1 MTSKSH
7 RSDAG
12 FSFIELLI
20 SMGIVLLIVG
30 AVTDGLLQTTTT
42 TRMTWNRTEM
52 HSGVRGVTELLQ
64 QEVGQAG
71 FVSVPAGPPITL
83 GTAVAAAGAQTVSLS
98 SVAGMFVGEKLVI
111 DSGCADA
118 LIPCTSLLETVAI
131 TALNSGAN
139 QITATFAGPHN
150 AGVPVSVQGGFASGI
165 VPTSVANGS
174 TGTLLKLYGDI
185 NSDGNMVYIEY
196 TCDTVNHRLYR
207 NVMAWDA
214 AAKPALTTAMILLDN
229 IMPNPAAAPCFSYQ
243 TATVLGTDFVT
254 DVAITLTV
262 QTQEIDPITHQHQF
276 ETKTL
281 LNVSPRNVFN
291 VWELA
296 SMSLNDRVQP
306 MPPSVLNLLQ

>member
-1 MTSKSH
+1 MTAMSH
-7 RSDAG
+7 RSEEG
-12 FSFIELLI
+12 FTLIELLI
-20 SMGIVLLIVG
+20 SMGIILIVVG
-30 AVTDGLLQTTTT
+30 AVTDGLLQTTTA

-71 FVSVPAGPPITL
+71 FVSIPAAVTL
-83 GTAVAAAGAQTVSLS
+83 GTAVAGPGAATVSLT
-98 SVAGMFVGEKLVI
+98 SVTGMFVGEKLVI
-111 DSGCADA
+111 DAGCVDA
-118 LIPCTSLLETVAI
+118 VIPCTSVQESVAI
-131 TALNSGAN
+131 TAINTAAN
-139 QITATFAGPHN
+139 QITATFTQAHVI
-150 AGVPVSVQGGFASGI
+150 GVPVTVQGGFSSGI
-165 VPTSVANGS
+165 VPASMANGS

-207 NVMAWDA
+207 NVMAWNA
-214 AAKPALTTAMILLDN
+214 ANKPALNTGMILLDN
-229 IMPNPAAAPCFSYQ
+229 IMPNPGNTPCFSYQ
-243 TATVLGTDFVT
+243 TATVLGTVFVV

-262 QTQEIDPITHQHQF
+262 QTQQIDPITKQHQF

-306 MPPSVLNLLQ
+306 MPPTVQNLLQ

>member
-1 MTSKSH
+1 MTSMSD
-7 RSDAG
+7 RSQAG

-20 SMGIVLLIVG
+20 SMAIVLLIVG

-42 TRMTWNRTEM
+42 TRMEWNRTEM

-71 FVSVPAGPPITL
+71 FISLPAPVTL
-83 GTAVAAAGAQTVSLS
+83 GTAVAGAGAATVSVTS
-98 SVAGMFVGEKLVI
+98 ATGMFVGEKLVI
-111 DSGCADA
+111 DSGCSDA
-118 LIPCTSLLETVAI
+118 LIPCTSLQETVVVSAVN
-131 TALNSGAN
+131 TAGS
-139 QITATFAGPHN
+139 QITATFTLPH
-150 AGVPVSVQGGFASGI
+150 ALGVPVRAEGAFSSGI
-165 VPTSVANGS
+165 VPTSMANGS

-214 AAKPALTTAMILLDN
+214 AAKPALTNGMILLDN
-229 IMPNPAAAPCFSYQ
+229 IMPNPAAAPCFSFQ
-243 TATVLGTDFVT
+243 TATVLGVDFVT

-262 QTQEIDPITHQHQF
+262 QTQQVDPITHQHQF

-306 MPPSVLNLLQ
+306 MPPSVVNLLQ

>member
-1 MTSKSH
+1 MTSMSH

-20 SMGIVLLIVG
+20 SMVIVLLIFG

-71 FVSVPAGPPITL
+71 FISIPGGPRTMT
-83 GTAVAAAGAQTVSLS
+83 TAVGALGAQTVTLS
-98 SVAGMFVGEKLVI
+98 SVTGMFVGEKLVV
-111 DSGCADA
+111 DAGCIDA
-118 LIPCTSLLETVAI
+118 LIPCTSLQETVAI
-131 TALNSGAN
+131 TALNAGAN
-139 QITATFAGPHN
+139 QITATFTQIHAAN
-150 AGVPVSVQGGFASGI
+150 VPVSVQGGFSSGI
-165 VPTSVANGS
+165 VPTAMVNGS

-185 NSDGNMVYIEY
+185 NSDGNMVYVEY
-196 TCDTVNHRLYR
+196 TCDTANHRLYR
-207 NVMAWDA
+207 NVMAWNA
-214 AAKPALTTAMILLDN
+214 ANKPGLNTSMILLDN
-229 IMPNPAAAPCFSYQ
+229 IMPNPGGTPCFSYQ
-243 TATVLGTDFVT
+243 TATVLGTDFVI

-262 QTQEIDPITHQHQF
+262 ETQQVDPITHQHQF

-306 MPPSVLNLLQ
+306 MPPTVQNLLQ

>member
-1 MTSKSH
+1 MTSMSH
-7 RSDAG
+7 RSDEG
-12 FSFIELLI
+12 FSLIELLI
-20 SMGIVLLIVG
+20 AMAIVLLIVG

-71 FVSVPAGPPITL
+71 FVSTPNATITL
-83 GTAVAAAGAQTVSLS
+83 GTAVGGPGVATVSLS

-111 DSGCADA
+111 DSGCSDA
-118 LIPCTSLLETVAI
+118 LIPCTILQETVAI
-131 TALNSGAN
+131 TAINTGAN
-139 QITATFAGPHN
+139 QITATFTAPHA
-150 AGVPVSVQGGFASGI
+150 AGVPVSVQGGFSSGI
-165 VPTSVANGS
+165 VPTGMANGS
-174 TGTLLKLYGDI
+174 TGMVLKLYGDI

-196 TCDTVNHRLYR
+196 TCDTANHRLYR
-207 NVMAWDA
+207 NVMAWNA
-214 AAKPALTTAMILLDN
+214 ASKPALTTGMILLDN
-229 IMPNPAAAPCFSYQ
+229 IMPNPGAAPCFSYQ
-243 TATVLGTDFVT
+243 TANVVGTDFVV

-262 QTQEIDPITHQHQF
+262 QTQQVDPVTHRHQF

-306 MPPSVLNLLQ
+306 MPPSVQNLLQ